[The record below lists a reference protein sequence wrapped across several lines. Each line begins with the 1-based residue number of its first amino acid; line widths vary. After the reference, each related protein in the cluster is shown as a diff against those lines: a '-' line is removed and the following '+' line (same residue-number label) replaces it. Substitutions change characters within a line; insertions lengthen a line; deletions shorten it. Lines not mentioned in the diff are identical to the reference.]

1 MITPAARPTTRP
13 LLCLLLLLLLLG
25 ISAGTAA
32 SQPNLVQ
39 AFDLS
44 LDSGRARQENRVI
57 LLLVSQHHC
66 PFCHQLKR
74 RILQPMIASGDYR
87 DELLI
92 RELFIDTGNRIRDF
106 AGSMVDAADFAHG
119 YGVDL
124 TPTLLFLAPDGRELT
139 ERLIGIQTPEFF
151 YYYVDQSVQQAIA
164 ALGDAALP
172 SSPAGPQG
180 VVK

>member
-13 LLCLLLLLLLLG
+13 LPCLLLLLLLLG

-39 AFDLS
+39 AVDLS